1 MQKPAGTSR
10 VGPRLSNAAAKSL
23 TAAVSL
29 IILVSAVVAVVAAVH
44 GALKWTLLVGVIGVA
59 LADGAY
65 HFGKSRLPDMPHDT
79 AADLEGGS
87 AKRTTS
93 ITVGQF
99 NAADVSQVPYRLYDL
114 STEAMEEEYYRV
126 LAESIRR
133 AQTIIYRSG
142 RGFFDEPRKRF
153 KGELISA
160 EDFALGRGVKIIRVQ
175 TADRVSPDW
184 AEQYAS
190 LIEKYPDKLVVYADL
205 KDPLLVNLG
214 LIDPQGPRPE
224 VQILFESVTAVDHPS
239 HTADAG
245 IFVYGPSRFARSLQ
259 AQFEHW
265 TNGLRILD
273 ADQVRNLARTYLYF
287 AYGSNMSLTQMRE
300 RCPGAVRRGT
310 GILYG
315 WKRNFSVAARHL
327 GATAAAAGLERS
339 DNPTDCVEGVVY
351 DLTVEEKRSIDEIE
365 AGGYAPVDIDFKL
378 AGRHVS
384 GFTHIPE
391 NISASARLKP
401 TRAYLQLMI
410 EGAEAN
416 GLVNLAKQLRL
427 MHSGER

>member
-1 MQKPAGTSR
+1 
-10 VGPRLSNAAAKSL
+10 
-23 TAAVSL
+23 
-29 IILVSAVVAVVAAVH
+29 
-44 GALKWTLLVGVIGVA
+44 
-59 LADGAY
+59 
-65 HFGKSRLPDMPHDT
+65 
-79 AADLEGGS
+79 
-87 AKRTTS
+87 
-93 ITVGQF
+93 
-99 NAADVSQVPYRLYDL
+99 
-114 STEAMEEEYYRV
+114 
-126 LAESIRR
+126 
-133 AQTIIYRSG
+133 
-142 RGFFDEPRKRF
+142 
-153 KGELISA
+153 
-160 EDFALGRGVKIIRVQ
+160 
-175 TADRVSPDW
+175 
-184 AEQYAS
+184 
-190 LIEKYPDKLVVYADL
+190 
-205 KDPLLVNLG
+205 
-214 LIDPQGPRPE
+214 
-224 VQILFESVTAVDHPS
+224 
-239 HTADAG
+239 
-245 IFVYGPSRFARSLQ
+245 
-259 AQFEHW
+259 
-265 TNGLRILD
+265 
-273 ADQVRNLARTYLYF
+273 
-287 AYGSNMSLTQMRE
+287 MRE